1 MKIIDKTRLIFS
13 FYLTNDNLYDEINQ
27 LHLRLLSRYLG
38 LFEDVIFCI
47 IVDDN
52 VEYEVIK
59 ELQKIVL
66 GISYGNIT
74 FKIYE
79 NTNYRESYVLYNE
92 LATKLKELD
101 GLTFFGH
108 NKGISDTFGVENT
121 KLWIAALYFF
131 SFETELPSNCL
142 NGPIAYGPLQ
152 NVGCN
157 YKFKHA
163 IQNKYDWTYCGTFFW
178 VKCQEVYSYIKYYDD
193 EIPALTTRWYSELF
207 LGNVIHFG
215 EALTYNDKY
224 LNGEEVVGANIVD
237 ILERLYGDDEI
248 FPHFKKYCNECVFV

>member
-27 LHLRLLSRYLG
+27 LHLRLLSRYLW

-52 VEYEVIK
+52 VEYKVIK

-66 GISYGNIT
+66 GISYRNIT

-131 SFETELPSNCL
+131 LL
-142 NGPIAYGPLQ
+142 KQ
-152 NVGCN
+152 
-157 YKFKHA
+157 
-163 IQNKYDWTYCGTFFW
+163 
-178 VKCQEVYSYIKYYDD
+178 SY
-193 EIPALTTRWYSELF
+193 
-207 LGNVIHFG
+207 HQ
-215 EALTYNDKY
+215 
-224 LNGEEVVGANIVD
+224 IV
-237 ILERLYGDDEI
+237 
-248 FPHFKKYCNECVFV
+248 